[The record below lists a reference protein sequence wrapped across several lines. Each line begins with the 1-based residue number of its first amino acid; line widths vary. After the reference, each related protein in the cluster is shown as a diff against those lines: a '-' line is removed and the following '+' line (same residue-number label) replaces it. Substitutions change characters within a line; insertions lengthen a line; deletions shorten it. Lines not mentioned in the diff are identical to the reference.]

1 MEQPGYDA
9 MADLYAAT
17 SPHPFLTPLEEH
29 AVAAFADTVRDRHA
43 DGPVVDVGCGLGQVT
58 AFLAKRGLASIGID
72 PSEQMLARA
81 TREFPHL
88 DFVRGDATLDQ
99 LDGDLPIAA
108 ILARFSLIHIPPEN
122 VPDVLRCWSS
132 RTLAGA
138 PVLVACQI
146 SSHTGQVE
154 QFDHKVAPA
163 WRWHPDR
170 LAAALSDA
178 GFDEVWRAVS
188 QPDDQHRFADVH
200 LLATRR

>member
-9 MADLYAAT
+9 LADLYAET
-17 SPHPFLTPLEEH
+17 FPHPFLTPLEKH
-29 AVAAFADTVRDRHA
+29 AVEAFADTVRDRGA

-58 AFLAKRGLASIGID
+58 AFLAERGLASIGVD

-108 ILARFSLIHIPPEN
+108 ILARFSLIHIPPEDI
-122 VPDVLRCWSS
+122 PDVLRCWAS
-132 RTLAGA
+132 RTSAGA
-138 PVLVACQI
+138 PILLACQI
-146 SSHTGQVE
+146 SSHAGQVE

-170 LAAALSDA
+170 LAAALSVA

-188 QPDDQHRFADVH
+188 QPDDQHRFAEVH
-200 LLATRR
+200 MLVTRR

>member
-17 SPHPFLTPLEEH
+17 FPHPFLTPREEH
-29 AVAAFADTVRDRHA
+29 AIAAFADTVRDRRA
-43 DGPVVDVGCGLGQVT
+43 DGPVVDVGCGLGTVT
-58 AFLAKRGLASIGID
+58 AFLAARGLASIGID
-72 PSEQMLARA
+72 PSDQMLARA

-88 DFVRGDATLDQ
+88 DFVLGDATLDQ
-99 LDGDLPIAA
+99 LHRDLPIAA
-108 ILARFSLIHIPPEN
+108 ILARFSLIHIRPED
-122 VPDVLRCWSS
+122 VPDVLRCWAS
-132 RTLAGA
+132 RTSAGA
-138 PVLVACQI
+138 PILVACQI
-146 SSHTGQVE
+146 SSHAGQVE

-170 LAAALSDA
+170 LAADLSDA

-200 LLATRR
+200 MLATRR

>member
-17 SPHPFLTPLEEH
+17 FPHPFLTPFEEH
-29 AVAAFADTVRDRHA
+29 AVAAFADTVRDRRA

-58 AFLAKRGLASIGID
+58 AFLAERGLESIGID

-99 LDGDLPIAA
+99 LGGDLPIAG
-108 ILARFSLIHIPPEN
+108 ILARFSLIHIPPEDIL
-122 VPDVLRCWSS
+122 DVLRCWAS
-132 RTLAGA
+132 RTSAGA
-138 PVLVACQI
+138 SILVASQI
-146 SSHTGQVE
+146 SSHAGQVE

-200 LLATRR
+200 ILATRR

>member
-17 SPHPFLTPLEEH
+17 FPHPFLTALEEH
-29 AVAAFADTVRDRHA
+29 AVAAFADTVRDRGA
-43 DGPVVDVGCGLGQVT
+43 DGPAVDVGCGLGQVT
-58 AFLAKRGLASIGID
+58 AFLAERGLTSIGID

-88 DFVRGDATLDQ
+88 DFVQGDATLDQ
-99 LDGDLPIAA
+99 LNGALPIAA
-108 ILARFSLIHIPPEN
+108 ILARFSLIHIPPEDI
-122 VPDVLRCWSS
+122 PDVLRCWAS
-132 RTLAGA
+132 RTFAGA

-146 SSHTGQVE
+146 SSHAGQVE

-170 LAAALSDA
+170 LAADLSDA

-200 LLATRR
+200 MLATRR